1 MTSPS
6 ASKETS
12 PVVATAGAAR
22 RAVTLPRSPA
32 FWVGLVV
39 LALAAVLSVA
49 TDTFA
54 TRENLFNVTR
64 NFAFIGLMALG
75 QVLVIVSGGI
85 DLSTGSV
92 LGLAGIVTALVL
104 EAGHSLALGAMAGI
118 AVALLCGLVNGGLI
132 AYLRLSPFVV
142 TLGML
147 SIARSVAIVLSQNK
161 MIYEFGPSGDLFND
175 IGGGQ
180 MLGIAHPVWMLIFLA
195 LLFGFVFR
203 LTSWGRYLY
212 AIGGNENAARLTGV
226 PVDRIK
232 LQAYIVSGL
241 TAAIASVMLTGWQG
255 SALNNMGIGWELR
268 VIAATVIGGASLLG
282 GEGGAYGAVIGAA
295 LIEVIRNSLLM
306 AGVDANWQG
315 TFVGLF
321 IIFAVLLQRFR
332 GRRGD

>member
-1 MTSPS
+1 VG
-6 ASKETS
+6 
-12 PVVATAGAAR
+12 VVTGLILQAQQHWALAILG
-22 RAVTLPRSPA
+22 
-32 FWVGLVV
+32 GLV
-39 LALAAVLSVA
+39 A
-49 TDTFA
+49 
-54 TRENLFNVTR
+54 
-64 NFAFIGLMALG
+64 G
-75 QVLVIVSGGI
+75 VIAGG
-85 DLSTGSV
+85 
-92 LGLAGIVTALVL
+92 
-104 EAGHSLALGAMAGI
+104 
-118 AVALLCGLVNGGLI
+118 VNGFLV
-132 AYLRLSPFVV
+132 AYVRLPSFVV

-147 SIARSVAIVLSQNK
+147 SVARSLAIVLSQNK

-203 LTSWGRYLY
+203 LTTWGRYLY